1 MRRAFSALNGYQYED
16 AYKEQG
22 LTPPHS
28 KAPFGR
34 KTVLLMLKERLIPAQ
49 RAALGTDRPI
59 PSHR

>member
-22 LTPPHS
+22 LTPPFPRNGSIRLRLKGGVKPPHS

-34 KTVLLMLKERLIPAQ
+34 EFTYY
-49 RAALGTDRPI
+49 
-59 PSHR
+59 